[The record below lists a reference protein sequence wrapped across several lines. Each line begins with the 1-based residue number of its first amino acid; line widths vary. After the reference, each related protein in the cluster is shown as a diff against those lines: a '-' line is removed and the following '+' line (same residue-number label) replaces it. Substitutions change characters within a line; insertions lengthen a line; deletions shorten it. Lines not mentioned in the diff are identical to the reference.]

1 MLRKK
6 ASVGVFPNRQ
16 TIVNCFISLV
26 FITASA
32 QRLKAVVQK
41 LRLPTLGTASQT
53 RPVTFRHTALSLP
66 YSLMPTEGL
75 ARTPT
80 GELPSGI
87 PLALGRVDGP
97 IVVEPLA
104 LFRSFW

>member
-32 QRLKAVVQK
+32 QRLKVVYIKRQ
-41 LRLPTLGTASQT
+41 LRKIFS
-53 RPVTFRHTALSLP
+53 
-66 YSLMPTEGL
+66 GL
-75 ARTPT
+75 HM
-80 GELPSGI
+80 I
-87 PLALGRVDGP
+87 YVDG
-97 IVVEPLA
+97 
-104 LFRSFW
+104 